1 MSVAMS
7 SIIDGYV
14 TLKDRK
20 ALEDMREHRLGL
32 REQLLR
38 KRTRAFDP
46 GKSVKLYE
54 AEVAMIETGLAKL
67 GGATVSS
74 G

>member
-7 SIIDGYV
+7 SIIDSYV
-14 TLKDRK
+14 FLKDRQ
-20 ALEDMREHRLGL
+20 ALEDMRKHRLRL

-38 KRTRAFDP
+38 RRSSAFDP
-46 GKSVKLYE
+46 GKSIQLYE
-54 AEVAMIETGLAKL
+54 AEVVMIEAGLGKL
-67 GGATVSS
+67 NVIGS

>member
-1 MSVAMS
+1 MS

-38 KRTRAFDP
+38 KRTSAFDP
-46 GKSVKLYE
+46 DKSVKLYE

-67 GGATVSS
+67 GGATV
-74 G
+74 

>member
-14 TLKDRK
+14 FLKDRQ
-20 ALEDMREHRLGL
+20 ALEDMREHRLRL

-38 KRTRAFDP
+38 KRSSAFDP
-46 GKSVKLYE
+46 SKSVQLYE
-54 AEVAMIETGLAKL
+54 TEVAMIETGLGKL
-67 GGATVSS
+67 KGSAAV
-74 G
+74 

>member
-14 TLKDRK
+14 TLKDRQ
-20 ALEDMREHRLGL
+20 ALEDMREHRLRL

-38 KRTRAFDP
+38 RRTSAFDP
-46 GKSVKLYE
+46 GKSVTLYE
-54 AEVAMIETGLAKL
+54 AEIAMIETGIARL
-67 GGATVSS
+67 GGAGV
-74 G
+74 

>member
-38 KRTRAFDP
+38 KRTSAFDP

-54 AEVAMIETGLAKL
+54 TEVAMIETGLAKL
-67 GGATVSS
+67 GGATV
-74 G
+74 

>member
-14 TLKDRK
+14 FLKDRQ
-20 ALEDMREHRLGL
+20 ALEDMREHRLRL

-38 KRTRAFDP
+38 KRTGAFDP
-46 GKSVKLYE
+46 GKSVQLYE
-54 AEVAMIETGLAKL
+54 TEVAMIETGLGKL
-67 GGATVSS
+67 NGSAVV
-74 G
+74 

>member
-14 TLKDRK
+14 FLKDRQ
-20 ALEDMREHRLGL
+20 ALEDMREHRLRL

-38 KRTRAFDP
+38 KRTSAFDP
-46 GKSVKLYE
+46 GKSVQLFE
-54 AEVAMIETGLAKL
+54 TEVAMIEIGLGKL
-67 GGATVSS
+67 NGSPAF
-74 G
+74 

>member
-14 TLKDRK
+14 FLKDRQ
-20 ALEDMREHRLGL
+20 ALEDMRQHRLRL

-38 KRTRAFDP
+38 KRTSAFDP
-46 GKSVKLYE
+46 SKSVQLYE
-54 AEVAMIETGLAKL
+54 TEVAMIETGLGKL
-67 GGATVSS
+67 NGSGAV
-74 G
+74 